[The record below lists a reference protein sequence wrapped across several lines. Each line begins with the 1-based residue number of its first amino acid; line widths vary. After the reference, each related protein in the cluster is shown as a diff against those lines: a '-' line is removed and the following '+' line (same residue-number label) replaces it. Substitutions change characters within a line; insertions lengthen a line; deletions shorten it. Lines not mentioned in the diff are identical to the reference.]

1 MELNSSIN
9 TFNGGMDLDSDVSVL
24 DKNSIRYAENIQI
37 ITNKDGTNLAIQNAD
52 YFKNVKYTKGPLNID
67 FDKITVISSIAVK
80 YIFKFNAFTEPE
92 NTDSIFVITKETSA
106 EDENKIINRGI
117 VLVNSVNGN
126 YLEQIIYGELGWE
139 DNLKLIYDQASEESN
154 NVYIADGKNIIRVI
168 NLAKK
173 YGSVEDATMIDSIPN
188 GILEPFQ
195 IIGVNTG
202 SLNTGKVQYAY

>member
-52 YFKNVKYTKGPLNID
+52 YFKKVKYAKGPLNID
-67 FDKITVISSIAVK
+67 LDKITVISSIAVK
-80 YIFKFNAFTEPE
+80 YVFKFNSFSEPE
-92 NTDSIFVITKETSA
+92 NTDSIFVITKETST

-195 IIGVNTG
+195 IMGVTTG